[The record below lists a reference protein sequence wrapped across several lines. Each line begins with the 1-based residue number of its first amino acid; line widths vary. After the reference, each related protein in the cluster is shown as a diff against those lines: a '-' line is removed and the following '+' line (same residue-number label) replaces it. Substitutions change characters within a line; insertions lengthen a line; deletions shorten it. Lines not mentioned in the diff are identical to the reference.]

1 MPKRSAQSQIERYA
15 RKIRKIEDNEKRRRR
30 ILSPLDSSSD
40 DEGNEDPGRTLGNNN
55 EAITGSTPAVA
66 QTLGQDE
73 ELESAENAIP
83 NEDLAGPSNQEET
96 DGSAVPDLDPE
107 LLSALG
113 ESTSDT
119 PDYGEN
125 IHDNLSRL
133 WLPLLKKGMPKE
145 NKDKLLNEYVIPDN
159 CRLLQAPNL
168 NAEISA
174 AVPDMVRNRDKTLK
188 ATQQQLGSGITAINR
203 AIDLLLK
210 SDNKVQAMKHLSN
223 GCRLLCDSHYTATQ
237 NRIKLVAPSL
247 DKSFLHM
254 ISESERDDSL
264 FGSTLSEKIKAAKAI
279 EKQGLSIKKPAKPQK
294 PTAPPAGSRSSFN
307 QGNWNAHPR
316 YPANRGG
323 RGGYRRTPM
332 TSATRRPYTPSAQQ
346 PQREA
351 NQDKPRAPA
360 QSH

>member
-73 ELESAENAIP
+73 ELESADNAIP

-96 DGSAVPDLDPE
+96 DGSAAPDLDPE

-254 ISESERDDSL
+254 ISRFSINIQPGKLERASSLPGEQGGAGRLQKDADDVSNSPSLHTVGTAATTGSEPGQAPCSGSKSLKAQDPVHPAKVSVPAVHGVDDSWE
-264 FGSTLSEKIKAAKAI
+264 EKT
-279 EKQGLSIKKPAKPQK
+279 QG
-294 PTAPPAGSRSSFN
+294 
-307 QGNWNAHPR
+307 
-316 YPANRGG
+316 
-323 RGGYRRTPM
+323 
-332 TSATRRPYTPSAQQ
+332 
-346 PQREA
+346 REE
-351 NQDKPRAPA
+351 DC
-360 QSH
+360 SDETDD